1 MKNRK
6 ITQIINI
13 RGEREDIAK
22 VIRKTEKLLNKYEE
36 KLPNI

>member
-13 RGEREDIAK
+13 RGEREDIAID
-22 VIRKTEKLLNKYEE
+22 IRKTEQLLNKYEE
-36 KLPNI
+36 KLPKI